1 MHRLENLELKLT
13 DDYLENLVTLKT
25 NLALADKIAQIEKFG
40 QIETQVKDL
49 NSRINLVEKSEIGR
63 S

>member
-1 MHRLENLELKLT
+1 LHRLENLELKLT

-40 QIETQVKDL
+40 EIETQVKDL
-49 NSRINLVEKSEIGR
+49 NSRINLIEKSEIGR

>member
-25 NLALADKIAQIEKFG
+25 NLALADKIAQIEKFE
-40 QIETQVKDL
+40 QIESQVKDL
-49 NSRINLVEKSEIGR
+49 NSRINLIEKSEIGR

>member
-40 QIETQVKDL
+40 EIETQVKDL
-49 NSRINLVEKSEIGR
+49 NSRINLIEKSEIGR

>member
-25 NLALADKIAQIEKFG
+25 NLALADKRAQIEKFG